1 MKNILILILVA
12 ATIFYGLRYFRSAP
26 NVSEPTTETPNT
38 KGFNG
43 NANIFNVKVTTLGQ
57 GINKLG
63 GFLEL
68 SPDERYVFF
77 GGVFEEGE
85 QFDNKILAADLT
97 DGRLWELP
105 GSPIGEASANGLL
118 ATAEMDKIY
127 INHLADDTFDTYT
140 DADMLFSGSFSP
152 DGAKFVY
159 NSTNG
164 IRLIDIVG
172 KATTEISQNRY
183 DGAYAWYADSNRIL
197 GFRENPLDNI
207 FEAGRGRILAD
218 WNLTAKTSTDIAVDM
233 PSSVLRRVRWIEE
246 GKIALVNAGWDDGS
260 FDYIVDLDKKFVTDL
275 GDTSGMLM
283 GGVALDAKQ
292 NLIAMVGTEVDGPGE
307 LESATVAKLVGVTG
321 VELGR
326 KGFDDHFVREYA
338 QVVDDHTIM
347 YLRKGPFENQTTDV
361 VYLDFK
367 KGTEDVLYTY
377 AGWAHNLRV
386 TKDKKFWILPAGDT
400 LVVKKI

>member
-12 ATIFYGLRYFRSAP
+12 AAIFYGLRHFKSTP

-38 KGFNG
+38 KGFNE

-68 SPDERYVFF
+68 SPDERYIFF

-85 QFDNKILAADLT
+85 QFDHKILAADLS

-140 DADMLFSGSFSP
+140 DADMTFSGSFSP
-152 DGAKFVY
+152 DGTKFVY
-159 NSTNG
+159 NSTDG
-164 IRLIDIVG
+164 IRLIDIG
-172 KATTEISQNRY
+172 AKTTTEISHARY

-207 FEAGRGRILAD
+207 FEAGKGRVLAIWD
-218 WNLTAKTSTDIAVDM
+218 LAAKSYSDVPIDM
-233 PSSVLRRVRWIEE
+233 PSSVLRRVRWMDEQA
-246 GKIALVNAGWDDGS
+246 IALVNAGWDDGS
-260 FDYIVDLDKKFVTDL
+260 FDYIVDLDRNFVTDL

-283 GGVALDAKQ
+283 GGVALDADHD
-292 NLIAMVGTEVDGPGE
+292 LIAMVGTEVGGPGE
-307 LESATVAKLVGVTG
+307 LESATVAKLVNETG
-321 VELGR
+321 TELGR
-326 KGFDDHFVREYA
+326 KGFDDNYSREYA
-338 QVVDDHTIM
+338 QVVNDHAIM

-377 AGWAHNLRV
+377 AGWTHNLRV
-386 TKDKKFWILPAGDT
+386 TRDKKFWIVPAGDT